1 VRPATPERLLTAFGR
16 RLAEL
21 RTEKGL
27 TQEELAARVD
37 VAARYVQAI
46 EAGRQNVTLA
56 TVARLAAGL
65 RVPVVELFEAPES
78 RTKRRPRK
86 KTGR

>member
-1 VRPATPERLLTAFGR
+1 MRPPTPERLLKAFGR
-16 RLAEL
+16 RVAEV
-21 RTEKGL
+21 RAEKGL

-37 VAARYVQAI
+37 VAARYIQQV
-46 EAGRQNVTLA
+46 EAGTQNVTLA

-65 RVPVVELFEAPES
+65 RVPVAELFQAPEPR
-78 RTKRRPRK
+78 RTRK